1 MEEEIGMVLMR
12 TWVPGVEEYA
22 MQLDPG
28 IHLPMEEAG
37 KFMQIGGS

>member
-1 MEEEIGMVLMR
+1 MEEGIGMVLIR

-28 IHLPMEEAG
+28 IHLRMEEAR
-37 KFMQIGGS
+37 KFMQFEGS